1 MKKLKEWCFI
11 FSFTLCFVANVSA
24 QNDEE
29 NWEEIHNENNVVILV
44 QHNASR
50 ITKTVNTVLKVKNLN
65 EHKVFVQFTPIFYC
79 NGESGEA
86 ITKDQES
93 TYLSFG
99 EAGNASL
106 HAFQVCTVGN
116 VPVIKIDGLIVH
128 QTNELDAAKHVK
140 H

>member
-1 MKKLKEWCFI
+1 MKKMIKWYFTVF
-11 FSFTLCFVANVSA
+11 FSLCFVANTIA

-29 NWEEIHNENNVVILV
+29 NWEEIHSENNVVFLV

-79 NGESGEA
+79 NGEAGEA

-99 EAGNASL
+99 EAGNTSL
-106 HAFQVCTVGN
+106 HAFQVCRVGN
-116 VPVIKIDGLIVH
+116 VPVIKINELVVH